1 MHPRSLSLAVA
12 LMTGTL
18 VACGPTARLE
28 VPVTHPGN
36 PAAAETPAPERSNTL
51 ASSPHL
57 QAVPP
62 LPKPASG
69 GEREHHHDHGTK
81 PKDP

>member
-1 MHPRSLSLAVA
+1 MRPRPLSLAVA
-12 LMTGTL
+12 LMAGTL

-28 VPVTHPGN
+28 VPATHPGN
-36 PAAAETPAPERSNTL
+36 PEAAETPAPERSSTL
-51 ASSPHL
+51 ASGPHL

-69 GEREHHHDHGTK
+69 GEHENHSDHGTK
-81 PKDP
+81 PKEP